1 MTTVITLV
9 RDPGVQL
16 RLLHS
21 EFVNFL
27 VCQVCSVNLMDGDMI
42 VSGSDGLFDNIF
54 DQEIISIISESS
66 GVDEAGKFLAS
77 TKKAIRP
84 KKPTCSTPS
93 KTMLNFCL
101 NFLHSESIGR
111 ACKKTFS

>member
-1 MTTVITLV
+1 MVITHI

-16 RLLHS
+16 RLLLS
-21 EFVNFL
+21 KFVNFL

-66 GVDEAGKFLAS
+66 GVNEAGKFLAT
-77 TKKAIRP
+77 TKGTIRP
-84 KKPTCSTPS
+84 KKRPYVPPLLKPC
-93 KTMLNFCL
+93 
-101 NFLHSESIGR
+101 
-111 ACKKTFS
+111 

>member
-27 VCQVCSVNLMDGDMI
+27 VCQVCSVNLMGRHVI
-42 VSGSDGLFDNIF
+42 VSGLMERRR
-54 DQEIISIISESS
+54 QREIN
-66 GVDEAGKFLAS
+66 L
-77 TKKAIRP
+77 
-84 KKPTCSTPS
+84 
-93 KTMLNFCL
+93 
-101 NFLHSESIGR
+101 
-111 ACKKTFS
+111 

>member
-1 MTTVITLV
+1 V
-9 RDPGVQL
+9 
-16 RLLHS
+16 
-21 EFVNFL
+21 
-27 VCQVCSVNLMDGDMI
+27 I

-84 KKPTCSTPS
+84 KKNHMFHP
-93 KTMLNFCL
+93 F
-101 NFLHSESIGR
+101 
-111 ACKKTFS
+111 